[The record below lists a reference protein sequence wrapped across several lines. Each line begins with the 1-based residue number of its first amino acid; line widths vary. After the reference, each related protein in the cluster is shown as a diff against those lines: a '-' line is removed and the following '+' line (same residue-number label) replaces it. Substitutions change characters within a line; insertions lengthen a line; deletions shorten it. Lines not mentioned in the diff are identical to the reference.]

1 MRSATAGQAAKP
13 GVSRRGGP
21 VAWAGL
27 VGACLIAGGCASNAP
42 PTSGPSDPL
51 QDEVPAP
58 TVVLPAEPSPY
69 ELRQRER
76 ATTLA
81 RQGRLADAALTWE
94 LLATIRP
101 RVPEYRE
108 RLAEVQKQIDSGVAE
123 RLQRGE
129 QAAARGQ
136 VDAAMQQFLAA
147 LALQPDNSRAAD
159 ALRTVERERIK
170 RSHLGKLSRNTLTRR
185 AMSEAEVEVG
195 PNDAP
200 VDAFAQTGPGPG
212 AKAMSTEERNE
223 IEHAALLAS
232 QGEWD
237 GAITLLERRLRANRR
252 DVPAQQLL
260 ADVYFQKAEATAP
273 GNRNAAI
280 TLLERSVRNDPRHP
294 RAPARLRQLRAAAAA
309 AQAATAAAQAGGVAA
324 PLGTAAAG
332 APPSPGA
339 VPAAAAARPATA
351 GAVASTI
358 SPAAVKPTAATL
370 SPASASAAAAP
381 TTAPRR

>member
-27 VGACLIAGGCASNAP
+27 VGACLIVGGCASNAP

-159 ALRTVERERIK
+159 ALRAVERERIK
-170 RSHLGKLSRNTLTRR
+170 RNHLGKLSRNTLTRR
-185 AMSEAEVEVG
+185 AMSEAEVG

-273 GNRNAAI
+273 ANRSAAI
-280 TLLERSVRNDPRHP
+280 ALLERSVRNDPRHP

-309 AQAATAAAQAGGVAA
+309 AQAATAAAQAAGVAA
-324 PLGTAAAG
+324 PLGTAAATG